1 MKFLEMAQL
10 IAATQ
15 AAEKGD
21 IEFSEEHT
29 QAAPDPALV
38 EMFTNMVAEMFDYG
52 RTILESRRKDPKDDL
67 FSKTKIQCRR
77 AVKLIHGIKDI
88 FSTGSQNQNP
98 PQPSS

>member
-21 IEFSEEHT
+21 IEFSEEHSSCSNS
-29 QAAPDPALV
+29 ALV

-52 RTILESRRKDPKDDL
+52 RSILESRRKDLKMIFYL
-67 FSKTKIQCRR
+67 LLRTSKLKEKNCQMSI
-77 AVKLIHGIKDI
+77 
-88 FSTGSQNQNP
+88 
-98 PQPSS
+98 